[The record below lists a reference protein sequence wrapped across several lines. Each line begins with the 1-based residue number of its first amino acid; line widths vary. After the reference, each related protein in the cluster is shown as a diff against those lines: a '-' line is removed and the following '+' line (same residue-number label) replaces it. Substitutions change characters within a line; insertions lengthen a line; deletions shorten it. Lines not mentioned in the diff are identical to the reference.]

1 MTRLVLAAFGLLVVV
16 GIVAGFVA
24 PPEHEA
30 VTGSVTAAASLSP
43 GNTSALF
50 AGRDLG
56 VPSRTAEVDDAHTAS
71 VSVADLAGVGGLV
84 VAGTAT
90 GVLLMRGRGSLGHR
104 ARPDRITARRH

>member
-30 VTGSVTAAASLSP
+30 VTGVTAAASLSP

-50 AGRDLG
+50 AGRGLG
-56 VPSRTAEVDDAHTAS
+56 VSSRTAEVDEAHTAS
-71 VSVADLAGVGGLV
+71 VSVADLAGVGGLI

-90 GVLLMRGRGSLGHR
+90 GVLLLRGRGSLGRR
-104 ARPDRITARRH
+104 ARADRIAARRH